1 MDRPLRRRLRK
12 IFRIKRDRSLR
23 EALLN
28 ALTAWNR
35 HQVARVVGAVFL
47 VWLVGATG
55 LYFAERRGKPAFA
68 TWADS
73 LWGVW
78 VLLFSGLDQPPK
90 TTAGRLVSM
99 VLLVIGVGTAGL
111 FTASLASLLV
121 ERYLRRRLLTNF
133 ETEDHLVLC
142 NWSSRGLE
150 W

>member
-1 MDRPLRRRLRK
+1 MTLGPRSFREGGSVSSLMDRPLRRRLRK
-12 IFRIKRDRSLR
+12 IFRVKGDRSWR
-23 EALLN
+23 ETLLT

-55 LYFAERRGKPAFA
+55 LYFAERRANPDFA

-90 TTAGRLVSM
+90 TTAGRLVAM
-99 VLLVIGVGTAGL
+99 VLLVIGVGTAG
-111 FTASLASLLV
+111 SVHGEPGVLA
-121 ERYLRRRLLTNF
+121 RRTLPA
-133 ETEDHLVLC
+133 EA
-142 NWSSRGLE
+142 
-150 W
+150 